1 MGDIT
6 KIQWC
11 DATFNPWI
19 GCAKVAP
26 GCEHCYAE
34 ADMDKRRGRVK
45 WGVNGTRSVT
55 STAYWRKPLK
65 WEREA
70 KAAGVRRRVFC
81 VSLGDVFEDREELK
95 LWRER
100 LFDLIDETPNLDWL
114 LLTKRPENILR
125 MWPLTPGMPPTL
137 VEFDQSG
144 KATGYKQWDRATQL
158 MHRPNVWLGTSIS
171 DQATADKAIPKL
183 LKCRDLAPVL
193 FLSAEPLLGPID
205 LTGELVSS
213 DGFVSA
219 LADGPIHVSDGGRG
233 IDWIIVGGESG
244 PNARPCH
251 MEWIRSLVDQCRA
264 IGHPCFV
271 KQLGANAWLDSIAF
285 DAADPGARLTLTD
298 KKGGDP
304 AEWPE
309 DLRVREFPKVTVQQ

>member
-1 MGDIT
+1 
-6 KIQWC
+6 
-11 DATFNPWI
+11 
-19 GCAKVAP
+19 
-26 GCEHCYAE
+26 
-34 ADMDKRRGRVK
+34 MDKRRGRVK

-114 LLTKRPENILR
+114 LLTKRPENIR
-125 MWPLTPGMPPTL
+125 KMWPLPTWTEQYPGCIPKGT
-137 VEFDQSG
+137 DQSTIVTFR
-144 KATGYKQWDRATQL
+144 K
-158 MHRPNVWLGTSIS
+158 NVWLGTSIS
-171 DQATADKAIPKL
+171 DQATADKAIPAL
-183 LKCRDLAPVL
+183 LRCRDLSPVL

-205 LTGELVSS
+205 LFRWTRPLTQDSCLNCGW
-213 DGFVSA
+213 DGIHEPMTQEQYAAVKHTEHGNA
-219 LADGPIHVSDGGRG
+219 LCPECGATADVCAYDDCL
-233 IDWIIVGGESG
+233 IDWVIVGGESG
-244 PNARPCH
+244 PAARPCDAR
-251 MEWIRSLVDQCRA
+251 WIIDIADQCA
-264 IGHPCFV
+264 DADVPCFV

-285 DAADPGARLTLTD
+285 DAADPGARLKLTD

-309 DLRVREFPKVTVQQ
+309 DLRVREFPTTANQQ